1 MGDDT
6 GDGATVCIES
16 GRAGSSLLFVPLL
29 FLEMGGAELGGV
41 EIYCEEVLVL
51 ALPLEFELKLPL
63 AQELVV
69 DVELLEPLRVIFG
82 IRSGLVLDTD
92 IEFVVVFAIEPYA

>member
-29 FLEMGGAELGGV
+29 FLEMGAELGGV
-41 EIYCEEVLVL
+41 EMYCEEVLVL

-92 IEFVVVFAIEPYA
+92 IEFAVVVAIGPYA